1 VRRVVFIIVAI
12 IGLVLGVPWH
22 KYLIVREI
30 TVEGGERIQAETVLQ
45 SLPITVGTNWLTADT
60 QAAREALL
68 RLPDV
73 RDALVRKR
81 LWARI
86 EIFVREREPLVLARL
101 GQQLFWLDTEGFF
114 YTPARQPFGPVL
126 LEPQTIE
133 TPRGR
138 RLAEPFY
145 LVPLRALLSAPGKL
159 LNHITT
165 VRFEGSTMILTMR
178 DGPDVLFQIYDVRGE
193 LVRLSRILNALDGHR
208 LRRIDLR
215 FERVLVV
222 SEHAR
227 P

>member
-1 VRRVVFIIVAI
+1 MRRAVFFIVAV

-22 KYLIVREI
+22 KYLVVREI

-45 SLPITVGTNWLTADT
+45 SLPITVGTGWLTADT

-73 RDALVRKR
+73 RDALVKKR

-86 EIFVREREPLVLARL
+86 EILVEEREPLVLARL

-114 YTPARQPFGPVL
+114 YTPARQSFGPVL

-133 TPRGR
+133 TPRGT
-138 RLAEPFY
+138 RLAELFY
-145 LVPLRALLSAPGKL
+145 LVPLSALMTAPGNL
-159 LNHITT
+159 LNKITT

-178 DGPDVLFQIYDVRGE
+178 DGPDVLLHTYDVRGG
-193 LVRLSRILNALDGHR
+193 LLRLSQVLSALDGRR

-215 FERVLVV
+215 FERLLVV
-222 SEHAR
+222 SEQAR

>member
-86 EIFVREREPLVLARL
+86 EILVREREPLAVARM
-101 GQQLFWLDTEGFF
+101 GQRLFWLDTEGFF
-114 YTPARQPFGPVL
+114 YAPAPSYFGPVL

-133 TPRGR
+133 TPRGI

-165 VRFEGSTMILTMR
+165 VRFEGSTMILTIR
-178 DGPDVLFQIYDVRGE
+178 DGPDVLLHTYDVRGE
-193 LVRLSRILNALDGHR
+193 LLRLSRVLSALDGRR

-215 FERVLVV
+215 FERLLVV
-222 SEHAR
+222 SEQAR

>member
-1 VRRVVFIIVAI
+1 VRRAVFFIIAI

-22 KYLIVREI
+22 KYLVVREI

-45 SLPITVGTNWLTADT
+45 SLPITVGMNWLTADT

-73 RDALVRKR
+73 RDALVKKR

-86 EIFVREREPLVLARL
+86 EILVREREPLVLARL

-133 TPRGR
+133 TPRGT

-145 LVPLRALLSAPGKL
+145 LVPLSALMTAPGNL

-178 DGPDVLFQIYDVRGE
+178 DGPDVLLHTYDVRGE
-193 LVRLSRILNALDGHR
+193 LLRLSRVLSALDGRR

-215 FERVLVV
+215 FERLLVV
-222 SEHAR
+222 SEQAR